1 MRSRRLGISLGILRA
16 ACILPICFAPAV
28 GAQSRGQPASS
39 AAIVSP
45 DGGYAYRTPSE
56 RAALD
61 AMSRAP
67 AFYPYL
73 ALNPANERKVTA
85 LSPRVYKVEPWP
97 QAGYNYDYYIYVPPS
112 YPGLKLGRL
121 LAISIASGGEQG
133 RGPAYYSDWVKN
145 VVMRGNWETQVA
157 DMLGAPLV
165 MPAFDRPLNSSL
177 ASLTLDAAKATHE
190 RYARLDLQYLAMI
203 DDARAFLKAERGIEL
218 DSRVLLAG
226 YSMSGSFAERF
237 ALMHPERVQ
246 AAAYGGMSCRHIL
259 PYTEDTVY
267 GQRLSFPAGV
277 EDIESISGKAFDREA
292 YLAIPKFY
300 FEGALD
306 FEDITRYD
314 GLFPAELRPWLDAR
328 VGKALD
334 ARWPV
339 TAKLLREAHSAIELK
354 RYPQLGHDL
363 DAFDIAKF
371 LARANGVELKITAT
385 DQGAQRVGQAPVQGV
400 ALFGTL
406 AARLGGKI
414 VDDLSTWEII
424 VHTDPRRIYE
434 TRLTNQTGYSSINPN
449 AAGNWKAEFPT
460 LKPGTTLYFYVG
472 KNFNGEFIGQA
483 MELTITVSGQNLG
496 PIELR
501 FDK

>member
-1 MRSRRLGISLGILRA
+1 MKSRRLGISLGILRA
-16 ACILPICFAPAV
+16 ACLLPICFAPAV
-28 GAQSRGQPASS
+28 GAQSRGQPASP

-45 DGGYAYRTPSE
+45 DGGYAYRAPPE

-85 LSPRVYKVEPWP
+85 LSPKVYKVGPWP
-97 QAGYNYDYYIYVPPS
+97 QAGFNCDYYIYVPSS

-177 ASLTLDAAKATHE
+177 ASLTLDEVKATHE
-190 RYARLDLQYLAMI
+190 RYSRLDLQYLAMI

-237 ALMHPERVQ
+237 TLMHPERVQ

-267 GQRLSFPAGV
+267 GRRLSFPAGV
-277 EDIESISGKAFDREA
+277 ADIESISGKA
-292 YLAIPKFY
+292 
-300 FEGALD
+300 
-306 FEDITRYD
+306 
-314 GLFPAELRPWLDAR
+314 
-328 VGKALD
+328 LD
-334 ARWPV
+334 ARWPE

-363 DAFDIAKF
+363 VDALDIAKF
-371 LARANGVELKITAT
+371 LARSNGVELKITAT
-385 DQGAQRVGQAPVQGV
+385 DQGVQRAGQDPAQGV

-406 AARLGGKI
+406 VASFGGKI
-414 VDDLSTWEII
+414 VDDLSTWEVI

-483 MELTITVSGQNLG
+483 MELTITVSGQSLG